1 MIRVIGIGSPFGD
14 DRAGLEVAARIAAA
28 PPPEVEVVPA
38 DRPGV
43 DLVELLDG
51 AGAAIV
57 IDAVRSGA
65 PAGTVHDFDLH
76 ALPALRM
83 ALVSS
88 HGVGVAEAVALA
100 RALGRL
106 PARGR
111 LVGIEAPPG
120 EAHAP
125 AELSRPVAESI
136 DQVVR
141 RVRDWVDY
149 FRAAPDDSRSREGEG
164 EGEGDEN

>member
-14 DRAGLEVAARIAAA
+14 DRAGLEVAARIVAA
-28 PPPEVEVVPA
+28 PPPDVQVVVA
-38 DRPGV
+38 DRPGI
-43 DLVELLDG
+43 DLVELLRGVD
-51 AGAAIV
+51 ATIV

-65 PAGTVHDFDLH
+65 PVGTVHDFDLH
-76 ALPALRM
+76 ALPAVRT

-88 HGVGVAEAVALA
+88 HGFGVAEAVALA
-100 RALGRL
+100 RALERL

-111 LVGIEAPPG
+111 LVGIEAPARG
-120 EAHAP
+120 ADAP
-125 AELSRPVAESI
+125 AELSPPVAGSI

-149 FRAAPDDSRSREGEG
+149 FRESTRPLPLPRGRRPG
-164 EGEGDEN
+164 